1 MGRDIQDL
9 ASGSGTQFEF
19 FLLKFKFK
27 FKAALHKLLLPPPK
41 EKQ

>member
-9 ASGSGTQFEF
+9 ASGSGTLFEF

-27 FKAALHKLLLPPPK
+27 FKAALHKLLLSPPK